1 MRCVITPRANADLG
15 KIAGH
20 IAQDD
25 PARALSFV
33 QDLRERCARL
43 CAMPNAWPVRPRLG
57 AGVRMA
63 VGGRYLIFYR
73 VDGSRLL
80 VLRVLH
86 GSRDIERMF

>member
-15 KIAGH
+15 EIADH
-20 IAQDD
+20 IARDD
-25 PARALSFV
+25 PPRALSFV
-33 QDLRERCARL
+33 QDLWECCRRL
-43 CAMPNAWPVRPRLG
+43 CAMPSAWPARPRLG

-63 VGGRYLIFYR
+63 VTGRYLIFYR

-86 GSRDIERMF
+86 GSRDIEGLF